1 MWLGC
6 RGAGRAK
13 AAGWRGR
20 YLWLETQKPSRGRG
34 EGGEVTSAEYL
45 QANERTEKAAKPREM
60 MDLRTAFILLC
71 GCCREETGERGGEGV
86 SEARGSVS
94 VCSCVLGRCCCIW
107 GCCGLGAHCR
117 DGLVAGTEVVVGGE
131 GVGSVFCVRA
141 AERTSAA
148 GLLWVSQSGA
158 YLRKTGV
165 GGARVRCRMIERP
178 G

>member
-1 MWLGC
+1 M
-6 RGAGRAK
+6 
-13 AAGWRGR
+13 
-20 YLWLETQKPSRGRG
+20 ETQKPSRGRG

-45 QANERTEKAAKPREM
+45 QANERTEKAAKPRDARISEQ
-60 MDLRTAFILLC
+60 LLF
-71 GCCREETGERGGEGV
+71 CCVAVAGKRQEKRGGEGV

-107 GCCGLGAHCR
+107 GCCGLGVHCRDGLVAHCRDWDRLVAHCR

-131 GVGSVFCVRA
+131 GVGSVFRVRA

-158 YLRKTGV
+158 HLGKTGV
-165 GGARVRCRMIERP
+165 GGR
-178 G
+178 

>member
-1 MWLGC
+1 M
-6 RGAGRAK
+6 
-13 AAGWRGR
+13 
-20 YLWLETQKPSRGRG
+20 ETQKPSRGRG

-71 GCCREETGERGGEGV
+71 GCCREETGEKRGGEGV

-107 GCCGLGAHCR
+107 GCCGLGVHCRDGLVAHCRDWDRLVAHCR

-131 GVGSVFCVRA
+131 GVGSVFSVCA

-148 GLLWVSQSGA
+148 RLL
-158 YLRKTGV
+158 
-165 GGARVRCRMIERP
+165 
-178 G
+178 

>member
-45 QANERTEKAAKPREM
+45 QANERTEKAAKPRDSRISEQ
-60 MDLRTAFILLC
+60 LLF
-71 GCCREETGERGGEGV
+71 CCVAVAGKRQEKKGGKGV

-131 GVGSVFCVRA
+131 GVGSVFRVRA

-148 GLLWVSQSGA
+148 AGSWRRRYLWLGTQKPSRGR
-158 YLRKTGV
+158 RKRG
-165 GGARVRCRMIERP
+165 R
-178 G
+178 

>member
-1 MWLGC
+1 MARLLQAFI
-6 RGAGRAK
+6 RAPTQRRSIDGR
-13 AAGWRGR
+13 
-20 YLWLETQKPSRGRG
+20 PSRPTAGSARSGKETRNGRNKSRDAKISEQLLFCCVAVAG
-34 EGGEVTSAEYL
+34 KR
-45 QANERTEKAAKPREM
+45 QEK
-60 MDLRTAFILLC
+60 
-71 GCCREETGERGGEGV
+71 RGGEGV

-107 GCCGLGAHCR
+107 GCCGLGVHCRDGLVAHCRDWDRLVAHCR

-131 GVGSVFCVRA
+131 GVGSVFSVRA

-165 GGARVRCRMIERP
+165 GGCA
-178 G
+178 